1 MFSRPLSFRAVVVSC
16 ILGMALVLIPL
27 ATALADGGSTILPR

>member
-1 MFSRPLSFRAVVVSC
+1 MLSRRISFRAVVVSC

-27 ATALADGGSTILPR
+27 ATARAGGGGTNFPH

>member
-1 MFSRPLSFRAVVVSC
+1 MFSRLVSFRAVVASC

-27 ATALADGGSTILPR
+27 ATALAGGGGTSYPH